1 MDTIIY
7 GCSVTNKFT
16 SGSYDYYLYSRMDN
30 YVLILRALTDG
41 TEYLFRVLG
50 QTENIAT
57 VWANKETETYLRPDE
72 MDEQTKRY
80 ILNKMK
86 NFVSAISKDVE
97 KW

>member
-7 GCSVTNKFT
+7 GCSVTNKEA
-16 SGSYDYYLYSRMDN
+16 SGSYEYYLYSRIDN
-30 YVLILRALTDG
+30 YALILRAKTDG
-41 TEYLFRVLG
+41 TEYLFRVVL
-50 QTENIAT
+50 QTENTET
-57 VWANKETETYLRPDE
+57 VFANRETETYLRPDE